1 MLRTLQKYVYNTYI
15 AHVANTIPTLRQVY
29 HAHII
34 CELPMHLCH
43 ILGMPRA
50 PYFDTCTV
58 VDCVCVCVCV
68 LTSGM
73 GILLGVALL
82 LVAQSCVASCAAV
95 LGPGR

>member
-1 MLRTLQKYVYNTYI
+1 MRSIVTYI
-15 AHVANTIPTLRQVY
+15 IPVHFNLTHVLSSI
-29 HAHII
+29 
-34 CELPMHLCH
+34 
-43 ILGMPRA
+43 
-50 PYFDTCTV
+50 
-58 VDCVCVCVCV
+58 VCA